1 MLHMYLFSFG
11 CHGHELEQFLS
22 NSFCTWQHGVK
33 GVDGMDS
40 NISDSAEFG
49 EVKKNYVSLR
59 YLIKKTLQLPK
70 SSVYKEVSEPEEP
83 PKEFLKP

>member
-1 MLHMYLFSFG
+1 
-11 CHGHELEQFLS
+11 
-22 NSFCTWQHGVK
+22 
-33 GVDGMDS
+33 MDS